1 MIFTGIYTILF
12 WCSKGKESPVDQV
25 DLLFT
30 GLLLIF
36 ILPIIIC
43 AIGWFFFF
51 CVQQARLDWKHGC
64 FDDISKAYWSSIRAG
79 VSEALV
85 ILLFYILIFVFIILL
100 FLKLM
105 KTFKEKEKYFEAQIG
120 LDTLM
125 NGDSDGSQKD
135 SKSSSSGEE
144 EEEYAP
150 GELFVKESD
159 RRVHRGRRRQKGE
172 TESDLDKIRSIS
184 DIGVVGM
191 KDHSVRNNEHVTE
204 TKEDNDVPPKHN
216 ELSDREVIQKPEDKP
231 QSHSSEDD
239 DQDVYIAPKLN
250 RKQTRREKD
259 NSDVKVKAQRER
271 EAAEQLEIEKE
282 REERRKKKED
292 QARRRKEREEQEKNT
307 NFNFN
312 DYYKD
317 TEKEDS
323 NTQGIGGVSRANQYQ
338 KLRDKNRK
346 RIAEKERERVK
357 NYGRPG
363 NTDGISSIRTNNT
376 GMSRFRGVND
386 KSNMRGSRK
395 PPSFMNDIMK
405 VVDGNDG
412 KKPDFNKKRKK

>member
-1 MIFTGIYTILF
+1 MVFTGIYTILF

-43 AIGWFFFF
+43 AIGWFFYF

-79 VSEALV
+79 VSEGLV
-85 ILLFYILIFVFIILL
+85 ILLFYILIFVFIVLL
-100 FLKLM
+100 YLKLI

-135 SKSSSSGEE
+135 IKSNSSEE
-144 EEEYAP
+144 EEDEYAP
-150 GELFVKESD
+150 EELYVKESD
-159 RRVHRGRRRQKGE
+159 RRVHGGRRREKGE

-184 DIGVVGM
+184 DIGVVGL
-191 KDHSVRNNEHVTE
+191 KGHSVRNNEHVTE
-204 TKEDNDVPPKHN
+204 TKEDNDAIPRHN
-216 ELSDREVIQKPEDKP
+216 ELSDREVIQKPEDKHK
-231 QSHSSEDD
+231 SDSSEDD

-250 RKQTRREKD
+250 RKQTRRERD
-259 NSDVKVKAQRER
+259 HSDIKMKAQRER
-271 EAAEQLEIEKE
+271 EAAEQLENEKE
-282 REERRKKKED
+282 REERRKKKKD

-323 NTQGIGGVSRANQYQ
+323 NTQGVGGVSRVNQYQ
-338 KLRDKNRK
+338 KLREKNRK
-346 RIAEKERERVK
+346 RMAEKEKERVK

-363 NTDGISSIRTNNT
+363 HTDGISSTRTNNT
-376 GMSRFRGVND
+376 NMSRFRGVND
-386 KSNMRGSRK
+386 KSNLRGGKK
-395 PPSFMNDIMK
+395 PPSFMNDFMK

-412 KKPDFNKKRKK
+412 NKPNFNKKRNK